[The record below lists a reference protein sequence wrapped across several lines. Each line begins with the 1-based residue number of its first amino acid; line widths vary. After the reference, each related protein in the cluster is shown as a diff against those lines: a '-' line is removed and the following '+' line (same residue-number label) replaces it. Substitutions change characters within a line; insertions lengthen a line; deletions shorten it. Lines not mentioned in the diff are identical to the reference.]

1 MEFYV
6 FRVRFLKDGTT
17 KKSEIMTYP
26 TLRQA
31 EAKHYSNL
39 GTDMADDTLSG
50 GVGMVISSD
59 ASVLTK
65 TKWGQKTIIE
75 EEVTE

>member
-6 FRVRFLKDGTT
+6 FRVRYLTNGTT
-17 KKSEIMTYP
+17 KKSEIMTYD

-31 EAKHYSNL
+31 EAKCYSNL

-50 GVGMVISSD
+50 GVCMVV
-59 ASVLTK
+59 ASNGNIPDKIV
-65 TKWGQKTIIE
+65 WGEMTTIE
-75 EEVTE
+75 EM